1 MSETPTFHAVR
12 ARRESFLPGRE
23 CLTRRRA
30 QDTIKAMLAPHF
42 RDERTKMSKAAQ
54 ELAAEYMR
62 LFVVEALQRGAKDA
76 SGGATVTV
84 QPANVERVLP
94 QLLLDF

>member
-12 ARRESFLPGRE
+12 AMHAISLQQRDS
-23 CLTRRRA
+23 LTRRRA
-30 QDTIKAMLAPHF
+30 QDTVKAMLAPHF
-42 RDERTKMSKAAQ
+42 KDERTKMSKASQ